1 MFGKSIKHIFVYS
14 LSTARNTRYMEPSL
28 FIIPSFHPPF
38 LFYILLFIL
47 RLCENYFWG
56 CQNPTCVWNFGWQII
71 LFFIRSFITIFLSLY
86 AISMM
91 SSISY
96 VIVKREKKE
105 KKEKRRNI
113 QLHVNLI
120 SFVILTSSKKKTHHT
135 KERRN
140 GGGRKRETY
149 HTRLLSSTTNNVW
162 KIVKNFVL
170 H

>member
-14 LSTARNTRYMEPSL
+14 LSTARNTIYMEPSL

-47 RLCENYFWG
+47 RLCENYFLG

-71 LFFIRSFITIFLSLY
+71 LFFYTIVHHHLFIPLRYFNDEFYLLCDC
-86 AISMM
+86 
-91 SSISY
+91 
-96 VIVKREKKE
+96 KEEKE
-105 KKEKRRNI
+105 RKKEKRRNI

-120 SFVILTSSKKKTHHT
+120 SFVILTSSKKEDPPHKR
-135 KERRN
+135 KEKW
-140 GGGRKRETY
+140 GGRKRETY